1 MRRVRASET
10 TFALLATCPL
20 MVQGADTIPDSS
32 GHHGDDR
39 SLPLIVISPEWRDVD
54 AQSVPKSVSRF
65 DGKALAASG
74 TGNTIDLQY
83 EAPGFLFK
91 TNSVL
96 GQPYLRGV
104 GSDVITAGAE
114 PSVATFID
122 GVYHPRAYDSIV
134 DFYDLDRVE
143 VIKGPQGVSLGRN
156 VVGGAISIHSRDP
169 EPYRSAWG
177 EVLYGSY
184 DKRSFRGAV
193 NVPLAGPRLAF
204 RLAGNLTRREG
215 YSRNIFLGEDA
226 DNENHGGI
234 RGKLRYRPGNEFDLL
249 LTAEYRREDSN
260 RAIAPWPDPVHGVNG
275 GIQMGGIVSPNPRE
289 LTSNVRP
296 VIDTDYRRY
305 SLRAGWVLDRHE
317 LISTTALVDSDARLS
332 LDLDGTNADFAANHP
347 SGSSQTLTQEFRFF
361 SRDEPRFNWTLGAF
375 LLDERACQRL
385 DVRLPQ
391 AGIISQPDGRVGS
404 QSWALFGQVDY
415 RINPRWRLRA
425 GLRHTNDQR
434 KLDLIKTVTSSS
446 GRSETRQQERRN
458 WRATTPEIVLEY
470 SPRKQALYYAS
481 YSRGYKAGGF
491 NTSSIQPA
499 FDPEDL
505 RAIELG
511 TKARFLSQ
519 RAQLNASLFHYDYR
533 DMQLRTPPPDASGGA
548 YPIVIN
554 AARSAIQGLDL
565 DGRYQASPR
574 LGLSLNLTLMDAR
587 FVEFVSVDPNNPG
600 DDPDRSGKQLPQ
612 APRLS
617 LNAGTEYAWPTSPGH
632 FRFRAHYLYQSDVF
646 FNIYQDEYVRQKS
659 YGLLNASLEFNSRN
673 SGWYVTL
680 YGRNLAD
687 RLYRQA
693 VIRADP
699 LIGIKHFWGAPRTL
713 GLIVG
718 YRT

>member
-1 MRRVRASET
+1 MRSGGT
-10 TFALLATCPL
+10 TIALLAACPL
-20 MVQGADTIPDSS
+20 MALADDALPGTSAAS
-32 GHHGDDR
+32 ENDDLG
-39 SLPLIVISPEWRDVD
+39 LPLIVISPEWRPID
-54 AQSVPKSVSRF
+54 AQSVARTVHRF
-65 DGKALAASG
+65 GGESLTAGG
-74 TGNTIDLQY
+74 TSSTIDLQY
-83 EAPGFLFK
+83 ETPGFLFK

-114 PSVATFID
+114 PSVATFVD

-143 VIKGPQGVSLGRN
+143 VLKGPQGVSLGRN

-193 NVPLAGPRLAF
+193 NVPLTPQFAF

-215 YSRNIFLGEDA
+215 YSHNIFLGEDA
-226 DNENHGGI
+226 DNENHGGV
-234 RGKLRYRPGNEFDLL
+234 RGKLRYRPGDEFDLL

-275 GIQMGGIVSPNPRE
+275 GIQMGGIVPPNPRE

-317 LISTTALVDSDARLS
+317 LVSTTALVDSRARLS

-347 SGSSQTLTQEFRFF
+347 SGDSRTLTQEFRLFT
-361 SRDEPRFNWTLGAF
+361 RNEPRFNWTLGAF
-375 LLDERACQRL
+375 LLDEQARQRL

-404 QSWALFGQVDY
+404 QSWALFGQAGY
-415 RINPRWRLRA
+415 LLAPRWKIRA
-425 GLRHTNDQR
+425 GLRYTRDQR
-434 KLDLIKTVTSSS
+434 KLDLTKTVTSSA
-446 GRSETRQQERRN
+446 GRSESRQQERKS
-458 WRATTPEIVLEY
+458 WQATTPEIVLEY
-470 SPRKQALYYAS
+470 SPRKHALYYAS

-511 TKARFLSQ
+511 TKARFLGQ
-519 RAQLNASLFHYDYR
+519 RAQLNAALFHYDYR

-548 YPIVIN
+548 YPMVIN
-554 AARSAIQGLDL
+554 AARSAILGLDL
-565 DGRYQASPR
+565 NGRYQASPR
-574 LGLSLNLTLMDAR
+574 LGLSLDLTLMDAR
-587 FVEFVSVDPNNPG
+587 FVDFVSIDPNNPG
-600 DDPDRSGKQLPQ
+600 RDPDRSGKRLPQ

-617 LNAGTEYAWPTSPGH
+617 LNAGTEYQWSTNPGR
-632 FRFRAHYLYQSDVF
+632 FRLRAHYLYQSDVY
-646 FNIYQDEYVRQKS
+646 FNIYQDEHVRQKS
-659 YGLLNASLEFNSRN
+659 YGLFNASLEFSSRH
-673 SGWYVTL
+673 SGWYAIL
-680 YGRNLAD
+680 YGRNLTD
-687 RLYRQA
+687 RLYRQT

-699 LIGIKHFWGAPRTL
+699 LTGIKHFWGPPRTL
-713 GLIVG
+713 GLTVG